1 MIQKSAVV
9 EAQGV
14 GATQEQ
20 LKRQMELLKE
30 ILKDVEDLGGVP
42 YRYFEEV
49 VELIEKGDYTLANHR
64 SRDLWWDELD
74 EDILEEFGGE
84 CAVLDYN
91 SLGTEM
97 NHTIEKIIDLTN
109 E

>member
-1 MIQKSAVV
+1 MEQKSAVV

-14 GATQEQ
+14 GTTQEQ
-20 LKRQMELLKE
+20 LKRKMELLNE
-30 ILKDVEDLGGVP
+30 ILTDVEGLGGVP
-42 YRYFEEV
+42 CRYFEEV

-74 EDILEEFGGE
+74 EDILEEFSSE

-97 NHTIEKIIDLTN
+97 NLAVEKIIDLTN